1 MSADCFYPITE
12 DLGCIAFA
20 QHAIKQM
27 KDKLQI
33 YDRLLEV
40 QEKWRCQYRSGPY
53 SIGNV
58 DLVTLVVLCH
68 IASTSTRKLPS
79 IYFLVCSERFHV
91 VCIYLESTGSGSD
104 KSSLTGTGKM
114 R

>member
-40 QEKWRCQYRSGPY
+40 QEGEVEV
-53 SIGNV
+53 SI
-58 DLVTLVVLCH
+58 
-68 IASTSTRKLPS
+68 P
-79 IYFLVCSERFHV
+79 
-91 VCIYLESTGSGSD
+91 
-104 KSSLTGTGKM
+104 
-114 R
+114 

>member
-33 YDRLLEV
+33 YDRLLEI
-40 QEKWRCQYRSGPY
+40 QGRSGGANNTVVVP
-53 SIGNV
+53 IALG
-58 DLVTLVVLCH
+58 TL
-68 IASTSTRKLPS
+68 I
-79 IYFLVCSERFHV
+79 
-91 VCIYLESTGSGSD
+91 
-104 KSSLTGTGKM
+104 
-114 R
+114 